1 MGQELTKSDVEKIQ
15 AEIDHRKLVLR
26 PQITK
31 EIAEAAAQGDRS
43 ENFEYYAAK
52 KANRENNGRI
62 NYLERVL
69 RFARIID
76 DSSKDDEVGLNN
88 TVTLYFEEDDEEE
101 TYRIVTPIGK
111 PLVLGF
117 LVGLILGDPVQG
129 TIAGATIQL
138 IYLGVMSTG
147 GSYPAD
153 AGLAGIIG
161 TASVILGGLS
171 TSEAVAVAVPIGLA
185 GTVLFQ
191 LRMLSAVPFTHLAD
205 KAAEEGN
212 SKKLFFANMFCN

>member
-76 DSSKDDEVGLNN
+76 DSSKEDEVGLNN
-88 TVTLYFEEDDEEE
+88 TVTLYFEDDDEEE
-101 TYRIVTPIGK
+101 TYRIVTSIRGNSIHGLISNESPIGRAIMGHK
-111 PLVLGF
+111 
-117 LVGLILGDPVQG
+117 VGDRCAVQMENG
-129 TIAGATIQL
+129 QSYDVIIRK
-138 IYLGVMSTG
+138 IENTG
-147 GSYPAD
+147 EAAD
-153 AGLAGIIG
+153 DQI
-161 TASVILGGLS
+161 
-171 TSEAVAVAVPIGLA
+171 
-185 GTVLFQ
+185 
-191 LRMLSAVPFTHLAD
+191 
-205 KAAEEGN
+205 KA
-212 SKKLFFANMFCN
+212 F

>member
-1 MGQELTKSDVEKIQ
+1 MGQELTKSDVRRIQ
-15 AEIDHRKLVLR
+15 EEIDHRKLVLR
-26 PQITK
+26 PQITR

-101 TYRIVTPIGK
+101 VYRIVTSIRGHSLEGLISNESPIGRAIMGHK
-111 PLVLGF
+111 
-117 LVGLILGDPVQG
+117 VGDRCEV
-129 TIAGATIQL
+129 TTVNGASYFVVIRK
-138 IYLGVMSTG
+138 IENTG
-147 GSYPAD
+147 E
-153 AGLAGIIG
+153 
-161 TASVILGGLS
+161 
-171 TSEAVAVAVPIGLA
+171 SEDDYIKS
-185 GTVLFQ
+185 F
-191 LRMLSAVPFTHLAD
+191 
-205 KAAEEGN
+205 
-212 SKKLFFANMFCN
+212 

>member
-76 DSSKDDEVGLNN
+76 YTSKDD
-88 TVTLYFEEDDEEE
+88 
-101 TYRIVTPIGK
+101 
-111 PLVLGF
+111 
-117 LVGLILGDPVQG
+117 
-129 TIAGATIQL
+129 
-138 IYLGVMSTG
+138 
-147 GSYPAD
+147 
-153 AGLAGIIG
+153 
-161 TASVILGGLS
+161 
-171 TSEAVAVAVPIGLA
+171 
-185 GTVLFQ
+185 
-191 LRMLSAVPFTHLAD
+191 
-205 KAAEEGN
+205 
-212 SKKLFFANMFCN
+212 

>member
-101 TYRIVTPIGK
+101 TYRIVTSIRGNSIHGLISNESPIGRAIMDIRSATVVRFGWRMVSAMMSSSGTSKTPGNRRMIRSRHTK
-111 PLVLGF
+111 PCQ
-117 LVGLILGDPVQG
+117 IE
-129 TIAGATIQL
+129 AGGRKENQNRQR
-138 IYLGVMSTG
+138 GCCRES
-147 GSYPAD
+147 
-153 AGLAGIIG
+153 
-161 TASVILGGLS
+161 
-171 TSEAVAVAVPIGLA
+171 
-185 GTVLFQ
+185 
-191 LRMLSAVPFTHLAD
+191 
-205 KAAEEGN
+205 
-212 SKKLFFANMFCN
+212 

>member
-101 TYRIVTPIGK
+101 TYRIVTSIRGNSIHGLISNESPIGRAIMGCK
-111 PLVLGF
+111 
-117 LVGLILGDPVQG
+117 VGDRCTVRMENGISYDV
-129 TIAGATIQL
+129 IIRK
-138 IYLGVMSTG
+138 IENTG
-147 GSYPAD
+147 ESAD
-153 AGLAGIIG
+153 DQI
-161 TASVILGGLS
+161 
-171 TSEAVAVAVPIGLA
+171 
-185 GTVLFQ
+185 
-191 LRMLSAVPFTHLAD
+191 
-205 KAAEEGN
+205 KAY
-212 SKKLFFANMFCN
+212 

>member
-101 TYRIVTPIGK
+101 TYRIVTSIRGNSIHGLISNESPIGRAIMGHK
-111 PLVLGF
+111 
-117 LVGLILGDPVQG
+117 VGDRCTVRMGNGISYDV
-129 TIAGATIQL
+129 IIRN
-138 IYLGVMSTG
+138 IENTG
-147 GSYPAD
+147 ESAD
-153 AGLAGIIG
+153 DQI
-161 TASVILGGLS
+161 
-171 TSEAVAVAVPIGLA
+171 
-185 GTVLFQ
+185 
-191 LRMLSAVPFTHLAD
+191 
-205 KAAEEGN
+205 KAY
-212 SKKLFFANMFCN
+212 

>member
-101 TYRIVTPIGK
+101 TYRIVTSIRGNSIHGLISNESPIGRAIMGHK
-111 PLVLGF
+111 
-117 LVGLILGDPVQG
+117 VGDRCTVQMENG
-129 TIAGATIQL
+129 ISYDVI
-138 IYLGVMSTG
+138 IRKIENTG
-147 GSYPAD
+147 ESAD
-153 AGLAGIIG
+153 DQI
-161 TASVILGGLS
+161 
-171 TSEAVAVAVPIGLA
+171 
-185 GTVLFQ
+185 
-191 LRMLSAVPFTHLAD
+191 
-205 KAAEEGN
+205 KAY
-212 SKKLFFANMFCN
+212 

>member
-101 TYRIVTPIGK
+101 TYRIVTSIRGNSIHGLISNESPIGRAIMGRK
-111 PLVLGF
+111 
-117 LVGLILGDPVQG
+117 VGDRCTVRMENGISYDV
-129 TIAGATIQL
+129 IIRK
-138 IYLGVMSTG
+138 IENTG
-147 GSYPAD
+147 E
-153 AGLAGIIG
+153 
-161 TASVILGGLS
+161 SVDDQI
-171 TSEAVAVAVPIGLA
+171 
-185 GTVLFQ
+185 
-191 LRMLSAVPFTHLAD
+191 
-205 KAAEEGN
+205 KAY
-212 SKKLFFANMFCN
+212 

>member
-26 PQITK
+26 PQITR

-101 TYRIVTPIGK
+101 TYRIVTSIRGNSIH
-111 PLVLGF
+111 
-117 LVGLILGDPVQG
+117 GLI
-129 TIAGATIQL
+129 
-138 IYLGVMSTG
+138 SNE
-147 GSYPAD
+147 S
-153 AGLAGIIG
+153 
-161 TASVILGGLS
+161 
-171 TSEAVAVAVPIGLA
+171 
-185 GTVLFQ
+185 F
-191 LRMLSAVPFTHLAD
+191 R
-205 KAAEEGN
+205 
-212 SKKLFFANMFCN
+212 KLFIVLPGFCLIRVVFDDDELEVFIVSGTQ

>member
-88 TVTLYFEEDDEEE
+88 TVTLYCEEDDEEE
-101 TYRIVTPIGK
+101 TDRIVTSMRGNGSHGLISNEAPIGRAIMGHK
-111 PLVLGF
+111 
-117 LVGLILGDPVQG
+117 VGDRC
-129 TIAGATIQL
+129 
-138 IYLGVMSTG
+138 TG
-147 GSYPAD
+147 RMENGISDDVIIRNIENTGESAD
-153 AGLAGIIG
+153 DQI
-161 TASVILGGLS
+161 
-171 TSEAVAVAVPIGLA
+171 
-185 GTVLFQ
+185 
-191 LRMLSAVPFTHLAD
+191 
-205 KAAEEGN
+205 KAY
-212 SKKLFFANMFCN
+212 

>member
-69 RFARIID
+69 RFGRIID

-88 TVTLYFEEDDEEE
+88 TVTLYFEEDEEE
-101 TYRIVTPIGK
+101 EVYRIVTSIRGNSIHGLISNESPIGRAIMGHK
-111 PLVLGF
+111 
-117 LVGLILGDPVQG
+117 VGDRCEVRMDNG
-129 TIAGATIQL
+129 
-138 IYLGVMSTG
+138 MSYYVVIRNIENTG
-147 GSYPAD
+147 
-153 AGLAGIIG
+153 
-161 TASVILGGLS
+161 
-171 TSEAVAVAVPIGLA
+171 EAEDDQI
-185 GTVLFQ
+185 
-191 LRMLSAVPFTHLAD
+191 
-205 KAAEEGN
+205 KA
-212 SKKLFFANMFCN
+212 F

>member
-101 TYRIVTPIGK
+101 TYRIVTSIRGNSIHGLISNESPIGHAIMGRK
-111 PLVLGF
+111 
-117 LVGLILGDPVQG
+117 VGDRCTVRMENGISYDV
-129 TIAGATIQL
+129 IIRK
-138 IYLGVMSTG
+138 IENTG
-147 GSYPAD
+147 ESAD
-153 AGLAGIIG
+153 DQI
-161 TASVILGGLS
+161 
-171 TSEAVAVAVPIGLA
+171 
-185 GTVLFQ
+185 
-191 LRMLSAVPFTHLAD
+191 
-205 KAAEEGN
+205 KAY
-212 SKKLFFANMFCN
+212 

>member
-31 EIAEAAAQGDRS
+31 EIAEAATQGDRS

-76 DSSKDDEVGLNN
+76 DSSKEDEVGLNN
-88 TVTLYFEEDDEEE
+88 TVTLYFEDDDEEE
-101 TYRIVTPIGK
+101 TYRIVTSIRGNSIHGLISNESPIGRAIMGHK
-111 PLVLGF
+111 
-117 LVGLILGDPVQG
+117 VGDRCAVQMENG
-129 TIAGATIQL
+129 QSYDVIIRK
-138 IYLGVMSTG
+138 IENTG
-147 GSYPAD
+147 EAAD
-153 AGLAGIIG
+153 DQI
-161 TASVILGGLS
+161 
-171 TSEAVAVAVPIGLA
+171 
-185 GTVLFQ
+185 
-191 LRMLSAVPFTHLAD
+191 
-205 KAAEEGN
+205 KA
-212 SKKLFFANMFCN
+212 F

>member
-101 TYRIVTPIGK
+101 TYRIVTSIRGNSIHGLISNESPIGRAIMGHK
-111 PLVLGF
+111 
-117 LVGLILGDPVQG
+117 VGDRCTVR
-129 TIAGATIQL
+129 
-138 IYLGVMSTG
+138 M
-147 GSYPAD
+147 
-153 AGLAGIIG
+153 GL
-161 TASVILGGLS
+161 
-171 TSEAVAVAVPIGLA
+171 
-185 GTVLFQ
+185 
-191 LRMLSAVPFTHLAD
+191 
-205 KAAEEGN
+205 
-212 SKKLFFANMFCN
+212 

>member
-76 DSSKDDEVGLNN
+76 DSSKEDEVGLNN
-88 TVTLYFEEDDEEE
+88 TVTLYFEDDDEEE
-101 TYRIVTPIGK
+101 TYRIVTSIRGNSIHGLISNESPIGRAIMGHK
-111 PLVLGF
+111 
-117 LVGLILGDPVQG
+117 VGDRCAVQMENG
-129 TIAGATIQL
+129 Q
-138 IYLGVMSTG
+138 
-147 GSYPAD
+147 SYD
-153 AGLAGIIG
+153 
-161 TASVILGGLS
+161 VIRS
-171 TSEAVAVAVPIGLA
+171 RHSE
-185 GTVLFQ
+185 
-191 LRMLSAVPFTHLAD
+191 R
-205 KAAEEGN
+205 KE
-212 SKKLFFANMFCN
+212 

>member
-1 MGQELTKSDVEKIQ
+1 MGQELTQSDVEKIQ

-76 DSSKDDEVGLNN
+76 DSSKEDEVGLNN
-88 TVTLYFEEDDEEE
+88 TVTLYFEDDDEEE
-101 TYRIVTPIGK
+101 TYRIVTSIRGNSIHGLISNESPIGRAIMGHK
-111 PLVLGF
+111 
-117 LVGLILGDPVQG
+117 VGDRCAVQ
-129 TIAGATIQL
+129 
-138 IYLGVMSTG
+138 MEN
-147 GSYPAD
+147 
-153 AGLAGIIG
+153 
-161 TASVILGGLS
+161 GLS
-171 TSEAVAVAVPIGLA
+171 YDVIIRKIENTGEA
-185 GTVLFQ
+185 
-191 LRMLSAVPFTHLAD
+191 AD
-205 KAAEEGN
+205 DQIKA
-212 SKKLFFANMFCN
+212 F

>member
-1 MGQELTKSDVEKIQ
+1 MREQLTESDVKKIQ
-15 AEIDHRKLVLR
+15 EEIDHRKLVLR

-101 TYRIVTPIGK
+101 TYRIVTSIRGNSIHGLISNESPIGRAIMGHK
-111 PLVLGF
+111 
-117 LVGLILGDPVQG
+117 VGDRCTVWMENGISYDV
-129 TIAGATIQL
+129 IIRN
-138 IYLGVMSTG
+138 IENTG
-147 GSYPAD
+147 ESAD
-153 AGLAGIIG
+153 DQI
-161 TASVILGGLS
+161 
-171 TSEAVAVAVPIGLA
+171 
-185 GTVLFQ
+185 
-191 LRMLSAVPFTHLAD
+191 
-205 KAAEEGN
+205 KAY
-212 SKKLFFANMFCN
+212 

>member
-101 TYRIVTPIGK
+101 TYRIVTSIRGNSIHGLISNESPIGRAIMGRK
-111 PLVLGF
+111 
-117 LVGLILGDPVQG
+117 VGDRCTVRMENGISYDV
-129 TIAGATIQL
+129 IIRN
-138 IYLGVMSTG
+138 IENTG
-147 GSYPAD
+147 ESAD
-153 AGLAGIIG
+153 DQI
-161 TASVILGGLS
+161 
-171 TSEAVAVAVPIGLA
+171 
-185 GTVLFQ
+185 
-191 LRMLSAVPFTHLAD
+191 
-205 KAAEEGN
+205 KAY
-212 SKKLFFANMFCN
+212 

>member
-101 TYRIVTPIGK
+101 TYRIVTSIRGNSIYGLISNESPIGRAIMGRK
-111 PLVLGF
+111 
-117 LVGLILGDPVQG
+117 VGDRCTVRMENGISYDV
-129 TIAGATIQL
+129 IIRK
-138 IYLGVMSTG
+138 IENTG
-147 GSYPAD
+147 ESAD
-153 AGLAGIIG
+153 DQI
-161 TASVILGGLS
+161 
-171 TSEAVAVAVPIGLA
+171 
-185 GTVLFQ
+185 
-191 LRMLSAVPFTHLAD
+191 
-205 KAAEEGN
+205 KAY
-212 SKKLFFANMFCN
+212 

>member
-101 TYRIVTPIGK
+101 TYRIVTSIRGNSIHGLISNESPIGCAIMGRK
-111 PLVLGF
+111 
-117 LVGLILGDPVQG
+117 VGDRCTVRMENGISYDV
-129 TIAGATIQL
+129 IIRK
-138 IYLGVMSTG
+138 IENTG
-147 GSYPAD
+147 ESAD
-153 AGLAGIIG
+153 DQI
-161 TASVILGGLS
+161 
-171 TSEAVAVAVPIGLA
+171 
-185 GTVLFQ
+185 
-191 LRMLSAVPFTHLAD
+191 
-205 KAAEEGN
+205 KAY
-212 SKKLFFANMFCN
+212 

>member
-26 PQITK
+26 PQITR

-101 TYRIVTPIGK
+101 TYRIVTSIRGNSIHGLISNESPIGRAIMGHK
-111 PLVLGF
+111 
-117 LVGLILGDPVQG
+117 VGDRCTVRMENDICYDV
-129 TIAGATIQL
+129 IIRN
-138 IYLGVMSTG
+138 IENTG
-147 GSYPAD
+147 ESAD
-153 AGLAGIIG
+153 DQI
-161 TASVILGGLS
+161 
-171 TSEAVAVAVPIGLA
+171 
-185 GTVLFQ
+185 
-191 LRMLSAVPFTHLAD
+191 
-205 KAAEEGN
+205 KAY
-212 SKKLFFANMFCN
+212 